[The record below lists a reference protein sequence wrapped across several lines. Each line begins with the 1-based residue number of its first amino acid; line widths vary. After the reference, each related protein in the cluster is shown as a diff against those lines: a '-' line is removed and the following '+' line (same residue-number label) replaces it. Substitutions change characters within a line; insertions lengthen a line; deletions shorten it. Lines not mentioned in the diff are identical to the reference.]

1 MRALRVHAL
10 GEPPRIDDLPAP
22 EAGEG
27 EVLVRLEA
35 TVLGRHDL
43 DVSRGRLPHPPL
55 PYVPGLE
62 GAGRVVAVGAGV
74 DGGRFPEGALVRAYG
89 GGLGANRPGTWAELV
104 AAPARSVTPVPD
116 GIDPVLAAA
125 CGSVAVTAAGAL
137 DRGRLAP
144 QERLGVTGGSG
155 AVGSLVLQLAGD
167 RGVGERV
174 AWLRSAD
181 RAFALPPGTEV
192 VLPGGAPAEPVDLL
206 VDTVGGPELP
216 ARLASV
222 RPGGRAV
229 LVGYTAGGTA
239 TFDIRALLQGDVELL
254 PLNMRRRRLPE
265 GLEAELLAEVAR
277 GRLHVATEEV
287 GLDGVADA
295 LDRLDAGRTAGRVVL
310 RW

>member
-1 MRALRVHAL
+1 MHAL
-10 GEPPRIDDLPAP
+10 GEPPHVDDVPAP
-22 EAGEG
+22 EPGEG

-43 DVSRGRLPHPPL
+43 DVARGRLPHHPPL

-62 GAGRVVAVGAGV
+62 GAGRVVSVGADV
-74 DGGRFPEGALVRAYG
+74 DAGRFPEGALVRAYG
-89 GGLGANRPGTWAELV
+89 GGLGANRPGTWAELL
-104 AAPARSVTPVPD
+104 AAPARAVTPVPE

-125 CGSVAVTAAGAL
+125 CGSVALTASSAL

-155 AVGSLVLQLAGD
+155 AVGSLVLQLARH

-174 AWLRSAD
+174 AWLRSGG
-181 RAFALPPGTEV
+181 RAFLLPPGTEV
-192 VLPGGAPAEPVDLL
+192 VLPGDDPPAEPVDLL

-216 ARLASV
+216 ARLRSV

-229 LVGYTAGGTA
+229 LLGYTAGSTV
-239 TFDIRALLQGDVELL
+239 TLELRDLLHGDVELL
-254 PLNMRRRRLPE
+254 PLNMRRTRLRE
-265 GLEAELLAEVAR
+265 GLEAELLDEVAH
-277 GRLHVATEEV
+277 GRLHVETEVVE
-287 GLDGVADA
+287 LDRLPEA
-295 LDRLDAGRTAGRVVL
+295 LDRLDAGHASGRMVL